1 MTWPNVT
8 INQLNQRQGKINEIE
23 RTLLYVGAAD
33 TGTGDL
39 VALNSQSDIDTA
51 LADASGVLRETLRAA
66 KVNAGQNWQAYA
78 LLVEKETPADKW
90 PAAIE
95 EVQDI
100 ISVEGIVAV
109 TEFADVSTGRT
120 AIEAY
125 SALRETLVS
134 KLGRWVWFVLTV
146 SGPKGLPGT
155 GEGDDVLP
163 GVTWTE
169 YLKFQADLAKDIAAH
184 GVQLVPSLWGNEAG
198 VLGGRLCNRSVTIA
212 DSPARVKTGAILG
225 LGIGS
230 SDLPVDRDGIE
241 LNLAHLRA
249 MHDLRYSVP
258 MWYADYEGKYWSDGL
273 TLDVKG
279 GDYPV
284 VEYLRIVDKAAR
296 RVRIQAI
303 AKIAD
308 RSLNSTP
315 SSIASHKTHFSRT
328 MREMSRSTQITGVTF
343 PGEVKPPRV
352 GDVEIMWDDKNTV
365 QIYLVV
371 RPYGSPKS
379 ITASIM
385 LDTSLEA

>member
-8 INQLNQRQGKINEIE
+8 INQLNQRQGRINEVE
-23 RTLLYVGAAD
+23 RTVLYVGPAESGD
-33 TGTGDL
+33 GDL

-51 LADASGVLRETLRAA
+51 LTAASEVLRAVVRAA

-78 LLVEKETPADKW
+78 LLVKKDAKPATW

-95 EVQDI
+95 NVQDL
-100 ISVEGIVAV
+100 ISVEGVVAV
-109 TEFADVSTGRT
+109 TQLADAKEGRT

-134 KLGRWVWFVLTV
+134 KLGRWVWFALTV
-146 SGPKGLPGT
+146 AGPLALPG
-155 GEGDDVLP
+155 EGGKA
-163 GVTWTE
+163 GVTWAD
-169 YLKFQADLAKDIAAH
+169 YLKFQAELAKDIAAH
-184 GVQLVPSLWGNEAG
+184 AVQLVPALWGNEAG
-198 VLGGRLCNRSVTIA
+198 ALGGRLCNRSVTIA
-212 DSPARVKTGAILG
+212 DSPARVKTGAIVG

-230 SDLPVDRDGIE
+230 SDLPVDSAGME
-241 LNLAHLRA
+241 LELAQLRA

-258 MWYADYEGKYWSDGL
+258 MWYADYEGIYWADGL

-284 VEYLRIVDKAAR
+284 IEYLRIVDKAAR

-303 AKIAD
+303 AKIGD

-315 SSIASHKTHFSRT
+315 ASIASHKTYFSRT
-328 MREMSRSTQITGVTF
+328 LREMSRSTQINGVTF
-343 PGEVKPPRV
+343 PGEVKPPKA
-352 GDVEIMWDDKNTV
+352 GDVEISWADAETV
-365 QIYLVV
+365 HIYLVV
-371 RPYGSPKS
+371 RPYESPKS
-379 ITASIM
+379 ITVSIM

>member
-8 INQLNQRQGKINEIE
+8 INQLNQRQGTINEIE
-23 RTLLYVGAAD
+23 RTVLYVGSAE
-33 TGTGDL
+33 TGPGDL

-51 LADASGVLRETLRAA
+51 LAGASAALREVLRAA
-66 KVNAGQNWQAYA
+66 QVNAGQNWQAYA
-78 LLVEKETPADKW
+78 LLVAKDTDASQW

-95 EVQDI
+95 HVQDI
-100 ISVEGIVAV
+100 ISVEGVIAV
-109 TEFADVSTGRT
+109 TQLADAKTGRT
-120 AIEAY
+120 TIEAY
-125 SALRETLVS
+125 STLRETLVS

-155 GEGDDVLP
+155 GGGDDAPP
-163 GVTWTE
+163 GVSWAD
-169 YLKFQADLAKDIAAH
+169 YLKFQAELAKDIAAY
-184 GVQLVPSLWGNEAG
+184 GVQLVPALWGNEAG
-198 VLGGRLCNRSVTIA
+198 ALGGRLCNRSVTIA

-230 SDLPVDRDGIE
+230 SDLPVDSDGIE

-284 VEYLRIVDKAAR
+284 IEYLRIVDKAAR

-303 AKIAD
+303 AKIGD

-315 SSIASHKTHFSRT
+315 SSIASHKTYFSRT
-328 MREMSRSTQITGVTF
+328 LREMSRSTQINGVTF
-343 PGEVKPPRV
+343 PGEVKPPKA
-352 GDVEIMWDDKNTV
+352 GDVEISWADKETV

-371 RPYGSPKS
+371 RPYESPKS
-379 ITASIM
+379 ITVSIM

>member
-8 INQLNQRQGKINEIE
+8 INQLNQRQGTINEIE
-23 RTLLYVGAAD
+23 RTVLYVGSAE
-33 TGTGDL
+33 TGPGDL
-39 VALNSQSDIDTA
+39 VALNSQSDIDTV
-51 LADASGVLRETLRAA
+51 LADASEGLRECLRAA

-78 LLVEKETPADKW
+78 LLVEKDTDATQW

-95 EVQDI
+95 HVQDI
-100 ISVEGIVAV
+100 ISVEGVVAV
-109 TEFADVSTGRT
+109 TQLADAKTGRT

-146 SGPKGLPGT
+146 SGPKGLPGI
-155 GEGDDVLP
+155 GGGDGVPP
-163 GVTWTE
+163 GVNWAD
-169 YLKFQADLAKDIAAH
+169 YLKFQAELAKDIAAY
-184 GVQLVPSLWGNEAG
+184 GVQLVPALWGNEAG
-198 VLGGRLCNRSVTIA
+198 ALGGRLCHRSVTIA
-212 DSPARVKTGAILG
+212 DSPARVKTGAIVG

-230 SDLPVDRDGIE
+230 SELPVDSDGIE

-284 VEYLRIVDKAAR
+284 IEYLRIVDKAAR

-303 AKIAD
+303 AKIGD
-308 RSLNSTP
+308 RALNSTP
-315 SSIASHKTHFSRT
+315 ASIASHKTYFSRT
-328 MREMSRSTQITGVTF
+328 LREMSRSTQINGVTF
-343 PGEVKPPRV
+343 PGEVKPPQA
-352 GDVEIMWDDKNTV
+352 GDVEITWADKETV

-371 RPYGSPKS
+371 RPYESPKS
-379 ITASIM
+379 ITVSIM